1 MKRPIVPVP
10 ALLAATALA
19 SIGPPSANAGVYRA
33 AVCNPELAAL
43 HPDAIF
49 ARTSRHY
56 LSDASCGEGQA
67 GLAVRHQ
74 GKRTGQGR
82 WGGWTVRAPRG
93 TVISHLGVSA
103 AGRRAGGQVPQL
115 LTAPLAGP
123 LQPFWVPDPGMER
136 SRWNGRA
143 RSFVARL
150 VCARDGG
157 CGSGDRSGI
166 RVKRLSLRMADR
178 ARPRIAL
185 SGRAFGPGS
194 KRGIQAM
201 QAIASD
207 VGAGIHRFLLQV
219 NGEPV
224 AAHASACR
232 AADGFAL
239 RLRPCPLHA
248 RTTFKAATTW
258 APFRQGPN
266 TVRICT
272 VDYGLDT
279 QANRACA
286 ERHVRVDNLCPI
298 SSAGPGPVLEAHIS
312 RTRSATERGEAAVRG
327 RLRSP
332 AGKPVA
338 GARVCV
344 ATRVPLAG
352 AGEHIAATPVTG
364 EDGRFKRAAPIRS
377 EQAGPRRLLV
387 ERYRG
392 RGAPPRP
399 PRPCP
404 PATEAAT
411 APRRP
416 QRPPGPLQGPAPG
429 ARGAAPVG
437 SDPGAI
443 GQALDRG
450 EQRPHKPA
458 RCLPRSLPLPLDL
471 GPTPV
476 RLQGGRPEPAGL
488 PVPRRALQDPPH
500 HCHGLGRGAACAPR
514 DRHGLP
520 WGVAAGLVPR
530 SFGSSKWRVMN
541 L

>member
-33 AVCNPELAAL
+33 AVCNPALAAL

-103 AGRRAGGQVPQL
+103 AGRRAGGHVPQL

-123 LQPFWVPDPGMER
+123 LQPFSVPDPGMER

-150 VCARDGG
+150 GCARDGG

-178 ARPRIAL
+178 ARPTIAL

-224 AAHASACR
+224 AAHASWCR
-232 AADGFAL
+232 ADRGFRAPPPALPPSRPHHVQGRDHLGAVPPGAEHGADLHG
-239 RLRPCPLHA
+239 RLRPGHAGEPGLRRAPCAGRQPL
-248 RTTFKAATTW
+248 
-258 APFRQGPN
+258 P
-266 TVRICT
+266 
-272 VDYGLDT
+272 DL
-279 QANRACA
+279 
-286 ERHVRVDNLCPI
+286 ERRP
-298 SSAGPGPVLEAHIS
+298 
-312 RTRSATERGEAAVRG
+312 RTR
-327 RLRSP
+327 
-332 AGKPVA
+332 
-338 GARVCV
+338 
-344 ATRVPLAG
+344 
-352 AGEHIAATPVTG
+352 
-364 EDGRFKRAAPIRS
+364 
-377 EQAGPRRLLV
+377 
-387 ERYRG
+387 
-392 RGAPPRP
+392 
-399 PRPCP
+399 
-404 PATEAAT
+404 
-411 APRRP
+411 
-416 QRPPGPLQGPAPG
+416 
-429 ARGAAPVG
+429 ARG
-437 SDPGAI
+437 SH
-443 GQALDRG
+443 L
-450 EQRPHKPA
+450 PH
-458 RCLPRSLPLPLDL
+458 PL
-471 GPTPV
+471 G
-476 RLQGGRPEPAGL
+476 
-488 PVPRRALQDPPH
+488 H
-500 HCHGLGRGAACAPR
+500 
-514 DRHGLP
+514 
-520 WGVAAGLVPR
+520 
-530 SFGSSKWRVMN
+530 
-541 L
+541 

>member
-1 MKRPIVPVP
+1 MKRPIAALP

-19 SIGPPSANAGVYRA
+19 SIAPPSANAGVYRA
-33 AVCNPELAAL
+33 AVCNPALAAL

-123 LQPFWVPDPGMER
+123 LQPFSVPDPGMER

-150 VCARDGG
+150 GCARDSG

-178 ARPRIAL
+178 VGPRIAL
-185 SGRAFGPGS
+185 RGRAFAAGS

-201 QAIASD
+201 QAMATD

-224 AAHASACR
+224 AAHASRCR
-232 AADGFAL
+232 ATEGFAL

-248 RTTFKAATTW
+248 RTTFKAATTR

-266 TVRICT
+266 TVRICS
-272 VDYGLDT
+272 VDFGLDT

-286 ERHVRVDNLCPI
+286 ARHVRIDNLCPI
-298 SSAGPGPVLEAHIS
+298 SSAGPGPVLEAHVS
-312 RTRSATERGEAAVRG
+312 RTRSATEHGEAAVRG

-332 AGKPVA
+332 AGDPVP

-364 EDGRFKRAAPIRS
+364 EDGRFSAQLPS
-377 EQAGPRRLLV
+377 GPSRQVRVAYWWSGTEVAERRLDLRV
-387 ERYRG
+387 RARPRLKLRPRHAVHNG
-392 RGAPPRP
+392 RRV
-399 PRPCP
+399 RFRVRLQE
-404 PATEAAT
+404 PA
-411 APRRP
+411 APRRWVRM
-416 QRPPGPLQGPAPG
+416 QARSGKRWIEVSNGRTNLHG
-429 ARGAAPVG
+429 AYRAHYRFH
-437 SDPGAI
+437 STS
-443 GQALDRG
+443 GQHRYAFRAVV
-450 EQRPHKPA
+450 P
-458 RCLPRSLPLPLDL
+458 S
-471 GPTPV
+471 
-476 RLQGGRPEPAGL
+476 QGGYPY
-488 PVPRRALQDPPH
+488 
-500 HCHGLGRGAACAPR
+500 RGGHSKT
-514 DRHGLP
+514 RHVTVKG
-520 WGVAAGLVPR
+520 
-530 SFGSSKWRVMN
+530 
-541 L
+541 